1 MARAI
6 RKNLRNFIAIA
17 VLVVIAIAT
26 SYYIVKQQRL
36 RIPILEAHP
45 FTLHAEFQTAQA
57 VVPGQ
62 GQTINVAGVKVG
74 DVESVTLKNGV
85 ADVEFGIDPKYVP
98 IYKNAT
104 ILLRPRTGLQDMFF
118 DMDPGTKSAGEV
130 PDGGTIPI
138 SNTAPDVNLDEIL
151 SALDSDTRAYLRI
164 LLDSGGQALDGQSR
178 NLGRLLG
185 GIGPINRDLKRLNSL
200 VAERRQNLANLI
212 HNLSVLTRDV
222 GRHSGDVSTLVR
234 ASNSALGAIA
244 GQDPDLRRT
253 VAELPGVLQQTHGAL
268 NAVTPFARE
277 LGVTFNSLRPFAR
290 DLPNLNASL
299 TELADKATPA
309 IRDQIRPLVR
319 TARPDIPP
327 LREAANRLSPAAP
340 RLTATIH
347 ELNRLFNT
355 AAYNPGGANA
365 PGMPGRDEGYLYW
378 LAWASHIG
386 ALTFNTADANGSNW
400 HVYLTFTCQDL
411 PSLLSSSPLAPL
423 ITGLGSLIGTS
434 CPAGS

>member
-6 RKNLRNFIAIA
+6 KKNLRNFIAIA
-17 VLVVIAIAT
+17 VLILVALAT

-62 GQTINVAGVKVG
+62 GQTIDVAGVKVG
-74 DVESVTLKNGV
+74 DVQSVELKNGV
-85 ADVEFGIDPKYVP
+85 ADVTFGIEPKYLP

-130 PDGGTIPI
+130 QDGGTIPI

-151 SALDSDTRAYLRI
+151 SSLDSDTRAYLRV
-164 LLDSGGQALDGQSR
+164 LLDSGGQALNGQSR

-185 GIGPINRDLKRLNSL
+185 GVGPINRDLKRLTSL
-200 VAERRQNLANLI
+200 VAERRQNLAELI
-212 HNLSVLTRDV
+212 HNLSVLTQDV

-244 GQDPDLRRT
+244 TQSPDLKRT
-253 VAELPGVLQQTHGAL
+253 VSELPSVLQQTQTAL
-268 NAVTPFARE
+268 TAATPFAHA
-277 LGVTFNSLRPFAR
+277 LGTSLNSLRPFAR
-290 DLPNLNASL
+290 DLPNLNSSL
-299 TELADKATPA
+299 TDLAHKATPA

-319 TARPDIPP
+319 QARPDIPP
-327 LREAANRLSPAAP
+327 LRSAANRLSPAAP
-340 RLTATIH
+340 KLTSTVH
-347 ELNRLFNT
+347 ELNRLANM

-365 PGMPGRDEGYLYW
+365 PGTPGRDEGYLYW

-386 ALTFNTADANGSNW
+386 SLTFNTADANGSNW
-400 HVYLTFTCQDL
+400 HVYLAISCQNL
-411 PSLLSSSPLAPL
+411 PSLLSSTPLAPL
-423 ITGLGSLIGTS
+423 VTGFAPLLGTV
-434 CPAGS
+434 CPPG

>member
-1 MARAI
+1 MLTAI
-6 RKNLRNFIAIA
+6 RKNVRNFIAIA
-17 VLVVIAIAT
+17 VLIVIALAT

-74 DVESVTLKNGV
+74 DVESVELKNGV
-85 ADVEFGIDPKYVP
+85 AEVTFGIEPKYLP

-130 PDGGTIPI
+130 HDGGTIPLA
-138 SNTAPDVNLDEIL
+138 NTAPDVNLDEIL

-164 LLDSGGQALDGQSR
+164 LLDSAGQGLNGQSK

-200 VAERRQNLANLI
+200 VAERRQNLAELI
-212 HNLSVLTRDV
+212 HNLSVLTRAV
-222 GRHSGDVSTLVR
+222 GRHAGDVSTLVR

-244 GQDPDLRRT
+244 GQSPDLQRA
-253 VAELPGVLQQTHGAL
+253 VSELPGVLSNTHTAL
-268 NAVTPFARE
+268 TAATPFARQ
-277 LGVTFNSLRPFAR
+277 LGVTLNALRPFAR
-290 DLPNLNASL
+290 DLPTLNASL
-299 TELADKATPA
+299 IELAHKATPA

-319 TARPDIPP
+319 AARPDIPP
-327 LREAANRLSPAAP
+327 LSAAANELSPAVP
-340 RLTATIH
+340 KLTSTVH

-365 PGMPGRDEGYLYW
+365 PGTPGRDEGYLYW

-386 ALTFNTADANGSNW
+386 ALTFNNQDANNNLWHIYFTISCQNLPNLLGSN
-400 HVYLTFTCQDL
+400 
-411 PSLLSSSPLAPL
+411 PLAPV
-423 ITGLGSLIGTS
+423 ITGLGTATGA
-434 CPAGS
+434 CPPG